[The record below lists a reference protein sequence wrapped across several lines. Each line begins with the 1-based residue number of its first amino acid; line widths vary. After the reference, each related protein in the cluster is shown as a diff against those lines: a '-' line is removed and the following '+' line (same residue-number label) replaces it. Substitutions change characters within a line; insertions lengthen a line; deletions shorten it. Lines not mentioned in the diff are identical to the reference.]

1 MPIEPNPTPVMAW
14 PNQVNI
20 PPGDAR
26 FFLSLQIQTD
36 GTPTEAEADAVLQSL
51 IDHLQEWTGR
61 HPEANVTG
69 SRYQS
74 LLYLVTPTNPI
85 PPPDPPEDPPGA
97 PEESPAP

>member
-1 MPIEPNPTPVMAW
+1 MPIEPNPQTVMAW

-20 PPGDAR
+20 PTDDPR

-36 GTPTEAEADAVLQSL
+36 GTPTEAEADAMLQSL
-51 IDHLQEWTGR
+51 IDHLQEWPGR
-61 HPEANVTG
+61 HDQANVTG

-85 PPPDPPEDPPGA
+85 PPPPD
-97 PEESPAP
+97 PEEPPAP